1 MSRYYRNLCFI
12 GMPHSGKTFIGNN
25 LALIRNMNFTDT
37 DYLIKEKYHKKL
49 KTLIKEYG
57 NERYLDIERD
67 CILELKTHKNNNI
80 ISTGGSAIDDRSG
93 I

>member
-1 MSRYYRNLCFI
+1 MIRVLLI
-12 GMPHSGKTFIGNN
+12 TQTFIGNN

-57 NERYLDIERD
+57 NERYLDIHFYR
-67 CILELKTHKNNNI
+67 CLMLPVTTFLVFLHTHLFC
-80 ISTGGSAIDDRSG
+80 
-93 I
+93 